1 MLRFLFSC
9 SKVLKMQRK
18 WSIYLVLFSLIFI
31 SNLYYYRKPLIESY
45 MRYELKDEFIVV
57 SLSTTPHRI
66 DKIGPTLATILAQ
79 KAPIKAIY
87 LNIPYVFR
95 RDNTAYQIPESLL
108 NNHKIKILRSEDYGP
123 ATKLL
128 GTLANTDL
136 PANAIIITL
145 DDDVFYPDNI
155 VLQLAFKA
163 KQHPERAIGIIG
175 ANPDPDAELGITK
188 IHENDALVSILQGYA
203 GVAYRRHFFD
213 NSIFGILNTPPEC
226 INSDDIYLSHYLARH
241 GIQRQVLNND
251 FVCAC
256 DIRWQTD
263 IGTDANSLHKL
274 TPTPAEKHKMC
285 MNFLSEQDSQVV
297 F

>member
-1 MLRFLFSC
+1 
-9 SKVLKMQRK
+9 
-18 WSIYLVLFSLIFI
+18 
-31 SNLYYYRKPLIESY
+31 
-45 MRYELKDEFIVV
+45 MRYELKDEYIVV

-66 DKIGPTLATILAQ
+66 DKISPTLNTILAQ
-79 KAPIKAIY
+79 TAPIKAIY
-87 LNIPYVFR
+87 LNIPYVFKR
-95 RDNTAYQIPESLL
+95 ENTAYQIPESLL
-108 NNHKIKILRSEDYGP
+108 SNQKIKILRSDDYGP

-145 DDDVFYPDNI
+145 DDDVYYPANL
-155 VLQLAFKA
+155 VLHLAFKA

-188 IHENDALVSILQGYA
+188 IHQNDALVSILQGYA

-213 NSIFGILNTPPEC
+213 NSVFGILNTTAEC

-241 GIQRQVLNND
+241 GIQRQVLSNRYIN
-251 FVCAC
+251 AC
-256 DIRWQTD
+256 DILWQTG
-263 IGTDANSLHKL
+263 IGTDDNSLHNL
-274 TPTPAEKHKMC
+274 IPRPAEKHKSC
-285 MNFLSEQDSQVV
+285 MSFLSEQDTQVV